1 MYAEVRVALH
11 AWEKLLNDP
20 LLTSQTPLTL
30 HPVIITPCNA
40 IFVAS
45 QVVWG
50 QIGPPIAVFSLRPHY
65 KDTYFSILNRAAKI
79 RFGPGE
85 KHFSDPPLR
94 ADLLK
99 ILTLNPND

>member
-1 MYAEVRVALH
+1 MH
-11 AWEKLLNDP
+11 GNKFLNDH

-50 QIGPPIAVFSLRPHY
+50 QIGSPIVVFSLGHHY
-65 KDTYFSILNRAAKI
+65 KDTFGILNRAAKS

-85 KHFSDPPLR
+85 KHFLDPPLR

-99 ILTLNPND
+99 SLTLNPND